1 MEGRA
6 RGISRTGS
14 ALKAGLAL
22 TLALGMTPAAPVALA
37 EETPGGVTAEN
48 TQMRIDEST
57 VATIGD
63 SQYSSLKAAFDAV
76 PTDGTQTKI
85 VLQNDAGLESLQS
98 ISSARNIVLD
108 LNGHNVNV
116 AKYIILQGKLTIQD
130 SSQNGSGSI
139 TGIEGCSSGLIR
151 VQNTGTLTLYS
162 GTISSV
168 KNYAVQVAGSFVMSG
183 GAVKAPSAMRLQFS
197 SSATITGG
205 AVEATD
211 ENGFAIEMSNG
222 EMPGANPHLTVGVSG
237 AYDQPVINGIV
248 DIPNTVEKLN
258 LVGGTIGGVSGA
270 IPAGATLESHFESNI
285 SSALPEGYACFQEGD
300 VWVVKQ
306 ETAQASAAAVDGT
319 PYATL
324 QLAIDDANGKT
335 VTLLRN
341 VEENVVIKS
350 GTNVTIDL
358 AGCKL
363 SSADDLQAGK
373 GTITVE
379 EGATL
384 KVVGNTGTVDATLN
398 GTAALVNYGTVTVEG
413 GAFTRSAE
421 GEGNSYY
428 VVDNQGA
435 MTFVGGNV
443 KNTSRTSSLVRNLG
457 GTLGISGGEFENAGI
472 ALKNDEDG
480 VLEITGGKV
489 TSTFSQAVQNWSQAT
504 ITGGKFHGDVATWSQ
519 AEGATGDGNAVAG
532 TTSIGGDAVVYKDV
546 QTYNINNGEAPSVEI
561 SGGEVL
567 GVIGKNEGTYDS
579 ETEVVTST
587 ASDIKSNSSTIKVS
601 GGSVAQE
608 NATAL
613 PFILERGMVAKYD
626 EGSKAYAAIDREN
639 LEPGEYIVPDDAYG
653 ITSDD
658 LAEGFEATYDEESG
672 KWIVTEAEE
681 PTPPPVVV
689 EPSYDVTVDQ
699 PANGTVE
706 LSSATAKEG
715 QKVTVTATP
724 DFGYELAQLTV
735 ADEDGDAL
743 ELTENADGT
752 YSFTMPAGD
761 VTVHASFADAWE
773 NPFTD
778 VSGEDWFY
786 GAVRTANLLGLMKG
800 YDGTTLFGPDDGLM
814 REQAATVVWNLMGDG
829 DVSRPE
835 APQADVDQSQWYAPY
850 VNWAVDSKVMDGYS
864 EDDFGV
870 GDSLT
875 REQFAA
881 VVAKA
886 VGADVDSADQAALG
900 AFPDADGVSGWAR
913 ATMAWAVEAGVLN
926 GVETEDGSRE
936 LQSTRELTRAEMA
949 AMMVNAIEVGVL
961 DFGA

>member
-85 VLQNDAGLESLQS
+85 VLQNDAKLDATTIIATSKS
-98 ISSARNIVLD
+98 IVLE
-108 LNGHNVNV
+108 LNGHNVGV
-116 AKYIILQGKLTIQD
+116 ANYIHLQGKLAIQD
-130 SSQNGSGSI
+130 SSQDGSGSI
-139 TGIEGCSSGLIR
+139 TGIDGCRAGLIR
-151 VQNTGTLTLYS
+151 VQGSGALVLDS
-162 GTISSV
+162 GTISSAN
-168 KNYAVQVAGSFVMSG
+168 NYAVQVSGSFVMRG
-183 GAVKAPSAMRLQFS
+183 GVVKAPSAMRLQHK
-197 SSATITGG
+197 SSASITGG
-205 AVEATD
+205 TVEAAA
-211 ENGFAIEMSNG
+211 ENGSASVMSNG
-222 EMPGANPHLTVGVSG
+222 DTSIANPHLTVGVPET
-237 AYDQPVINGIV
+237 YDQPVIDGTV
-248 DIPNTVEKLN
+248 DIPSTVEKLE
-258 LVGGTIGGVSGA
+258 LIGGTIEGVSGT
-270 IPAGATLESHFESNI
+270 IPAGATLTSHFKTNI
-285 SSALPEGYACFQEGD
+285 SSALPEGYTCAQEGG

-306 ETAQASAAAVDGT
+306 EVAQGNAAIVDGT
-319 PYATL
+319 QHATL
-324 QLAIDDANGKT
+324 QSAIDAADGKT

-341 VEENVVIKS
+341 VEENVVIKN

-358 AGCKL
+358 DGCKL
-363 SSADDLQAGK
+363 SSAAGLETGK

-457 GTLGISGGEFENAGI
+457 GTLEISGGEFENAGI

-480 VLEITGGKV
+480 ALEITGGKV

-546 QTYNINNGEAPSVEI
+546 QTYNINDGEAPSVEI

-579 ETEVVTST
+579 ETEVVAST

-613 PFILERGMVAKYD
+613 PFILESGMVAKYD
-626 EGSKAYAAIDREN
+626 EESKAYAAIDREN
-639 LEPGEYIVPDDAYG
+639 LEPGEYIVPDDDPK
-653 ITSDD
+653 ITSND

-689 EPSYDVTVDQ
+689 KPSS
-699 PANGTVE
+699 PFIIG
-706 LSSATAKEG
+706 S
-715 QKVTVTATP
+715 
-724 DFGYELAQLTV
+724 LAFKQ
-735 ADEDGDAL
+735 AM
-743 ELTENADGT
+743 
-752 YSFTMPAGD
+752 SGD
-761 VTVHASFADAWE
+761 VGFKS
-773 NPFTD
+773 
-778 VSGEDWFY
+778 
-786 GAVRTANLLGLMKG
+786 
-800 YDGTTLFGPDDGLM
+800 
-814 REQAATVVWNLMGDG
+814 
-829 DVSRPE
+829 
-835 APQADVDQSQWYAPY
+835 
-850 VNWAVDSKVMDGYS
+850 
-864 EDDFGV
+864 
-870 GDSLT
+870 
-875 REQFAA
+875 
-881 VVAKA
+881 
-886 VGADVDSADQAALG
+886 
-900 AFPDADGVSGWAR
+900 
-913 ATMAWAVEAGVLN
+913 
-926 GVETEDGSRE
+926 
-936 LQSTRELTRAEMA
+936 
-949 AMMVNAIEVGVL
+949 
-961 DFGA
+961 